1 MKKRAKGPGSRSKR
15 RQNVQTHSGGQTRKA
30 VRKAVK
36 LGLAPT
42 VTNGIQIGTPVL
54 VERIGKFQVYC
65 TNQGK
70 GVTKDRR
77 YLWQISCNG
86 HMLDNVSGE
95 FRYGP
100 GSQNGLYVYLDYVW
114 ALLVQDIRVPDLYA
128 ALDKWL
134 AANTSGPPSDMR

>member
-1 MKKRAKGPGSRSKR
+1 MKKRAKGPGSRR
-15 RQNVQTHSGGQTRKA
+15 RRREIVQSRVGGQTRKA
-30 VRKAVK
+30 VRKAVQ

-42 VTNGIQIGTPVL
+42 VTKGTQIGTPIV
-54 VERIGKFQVYC
+54 VDRIGKFMIHC

-86 HMLDNVSGE
+86 HMLDHVSGE

-100 GSQNGLYVYLDYVW
+100 ETQNGLYVFLDYVW